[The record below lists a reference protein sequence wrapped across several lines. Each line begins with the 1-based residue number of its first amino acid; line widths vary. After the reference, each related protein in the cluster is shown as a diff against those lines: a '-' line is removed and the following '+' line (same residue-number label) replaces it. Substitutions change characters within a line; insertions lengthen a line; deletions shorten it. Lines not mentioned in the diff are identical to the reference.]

1 MSGFFSDFVF
11 LRYWFPGVLQ
21 HPLRSLWW
29 SWTNIFAGVSAVPLE
44 VVLHRFC
51 RLSSDDHVGKWLSS
65 LCLKQLAVLSNQS
78 SSSRKCESI
87 FVLGI
92 FGKFNSWFL
101 KNFGCYCRFL
111 FLWRKLDSFPKS
123 YLWSNPIHSF
133 SRNNIL
139 VQFHLRWRE
148 TRKKSEE
155 VSKCCVWGCSFDK
168 VNLIPSSAVWRYS
181 VKSFFLDWSLNYFS

>member
-44 VVLHRFC
+44 VVLHRIC
-51 RLSSDDHVGKWLSS
+51 RLSSDDNVGKWLSS

-78 SSSRKCESI
+78 SSSRKRESI

-92 FGKFNSWFL
+92 FMES
-101 KNFGCYCRFL
+101 
-111 FLWRKLDSFPKS
+111 
-123 YLWSNPIHSF
+123 
-133 SRNNIL
+133 
-139 VQFHLRWRE
+139 
-148 TRKKSEE
+148 
-155 VSKCCVWGCSFDK
+155 
-168 VNLIPSSAVWRYS
+168 LIAD
-181 VKSFFLDWSLNYFS
+181 F